1 MANTYRNVAVG
12 AVANAVTA
20 SPDAIDEMFAEAANA
35 ALHDAVDL
43 VRVVA
48 QCHQAAAAIVVEG
61 DWSTVRKYFSLS
73 EKYAAWSGYA
83 APATGYGTHG
93 WLLRMPQI
101 VRLTQAELEAHPEW
115 KGFGREA
122 ASHPPMR
129 GWMASPITDRNGT
142 VWGLMQAS
150 DRLTGDFTADDEVA
164 FVSLCRLLSQS
175 LEALWDL
182 RNVRKAGRP

>member
-1 MANTYRNVAVG
+1 MVNLYRNATVG
-12 AVANAVTA
+12 AVANPVIT
-20 SPDAIDEMFAEAANA
+20 SPDAIDEAFAGAANA

-73 EKYAAWSGYA
+73 EKYAEWSDYA

-93 WLLRMPQI
+93 WLLRVPQV
-101 VRLTQAELEAHPEW
+101 VRLTQTELEAHPEW
-115 KGFGREA
+115 KGFGHEA
-122 ASHPPMR
+122 GRHPPMR
-129 GWMASPITDRNGT
+129 GWMAAPITDRNGK

-150 DRLTGDFTADDEVA
+150 DRLTGDFSADDEAA
-164 FVSLCRLLSQS
+164 FVSLCRLLSQC
-175 LEALWDL
+175 LEALWDT
-182 RNVRKAGRP
+182 RNLQKAAQP